1 MQPNGR
7 LYKMQNDTI
16 EITCTLTN
24 QSYYT
29 IDDLTFDLPKPSDNK
44 ARLNE
49 IQHIESI
56 SRTEV
61 RILQSIIFFGIKTI
75 FLSNLNLTQFFSQR
89 INETTKKFII
99 NNAPIIE
106 DLAVNCG
113 VRNHQNEIIGINFLK
128 IHVGEYW
135 TLNRQIKKI
144 KIPLSL

>member
-29 IDDLTFDLPKPSDNK
+29 IDDLIFDLPKPEDNN

-49 IQHIESI
+49 IKYIESI

-61 RILQSIIFFGIKTI
+61 RILKSI
-75 FLSNLNLTQFFSQR
+75 FLF
-89 INETTKKFII
+89 E
-99 NNAPIIE
+99 
-106 DLAVNCG
+106 
-113 VRNHQNEIIGINFLK
+113 
-128 IHVGEYW
+128 
-135 TLNRQIKKI
+135 
-144 KIPLSL
+144 